1 MDFNNFDIN
10 KHKFFGKLNY
20 PLLTWDEVICNLN
33 QNIVSNGF
41 IKILDNFGFVTHD
54 AKIIEKVNNVS
65 KIFEKLFSN
74 NCVTAHLY
82 VSLTEIS
89 KTFGKHN
96 DNVPVFF
103 WQCIGITRWTV
114 YEDKQYVYDLM
125 PGEMLYIPK
134 EVYHNTEP
142 ITPRVGI
149 SFGIEYGVQSNL
161 GDI

>member
-1 MDFNNFDIN
+1 MDFNEFDIN

-20 PLLTWDEVICNLN
+20 PLLTWDEVIFNLN
-33 QNIVSNGF
+33 KNIVCNEF
-41 IKILDNFGFVTHD
+41 TKILDNFGFVTHN
-54 AKIIEKVNNVS
+54 AENIKKVYNIN
-65 KIFEKLFSN
+65 KIFQELFPN

-82 VSLTEIS
+82 ACLTEIS

-96 DNVPVFF
+96 DDVPVFF

-114 YEDKQYVYDLM
+114 YEDKEYVYDLM

-149 SFGIEYGVQSNL
+149 SFGIE
-161 GDI
+161 